1 MGDVVRMDLKN
12 EGIGEPTV
20 YPQEGTKFDSETL
33 DNAFKLFKTMYFR
46 GRNVEDLDHVM
57 VELDSGS
64 EQSVHSQEG
73 IKHEYEELKTAFKR
87 QFLMTERDSLY
98 QRLGDLLAKE
108 KGLWEA
114 PDLPDLYEMKML
126 QRQLGYTS
134 MRLNEIHTELQVL
147 EMEQGAKSFKEG
159 QRQND
164 ADKKRESIKRRRL
177 GTKVAVK
184 KAAPKAADEKA
195 APKAA
200 DKKAAP
206 KATDKGNRMPEVAL
220 KMFTKFPNQGK
231 VITQFQVVIGQRR
244 DKISVTLSYEEGDD
258 ADVIINLSELKEYT
272 NVGEAFEAL
281 KKFFKDQPASYKVTV
296 SGDGNSFT
304 ATKLQ

>member
-164 ADKKRESIKRRRL
+164 ADKKRESIKQRRL
-177 GTKVAVK
+177 SSDPAVVETFWNTISHRK
-184 KAAPKAADEKA
+184 YDEKLKSLQVRLDETGD
-195 APKAA
+195 PK
-200 DKKAAP
+200 
-206 KATDKGNRMPEVAL
+206 
-220 KMFTKFPNQGK
+220 
-231 VITQFQVVIGQRR
+231 
-244 DKISVTLSYEEGDD
+244 KISVTVNYEGSDNPEDVNISAITACD
-258 ADVIINLSELKEYT
+258 IKTEFNIIKKYFTDRTAFWRLTAAADGK
-272 NVGEAFEAL
+272 
-281 KKFFKDQPASYKVTV
+281 
-296 SGDGNSFT
+296 SFT
-304 ATKLQ
+304 AVFLGS

>member
-159 QRQND
+159 QRQDD
-164 ADKKRESIKRRRL
+164 ADKKRESIKQRRL
-177 GTKVAVK
+177 AGA
-184 KAAPKAADEKA
+184 
-195 APKAA
+195 
-200 DKKAAP
+200 
-206 KATDKGNRMPEVAL
+206 MP
-220 KMFTKFPNQGK
+220 
-231 VITQFQVVIGQRR
+231 QVVLNMFAPLPRGQEYASLKVVLERGT
-244 DKISVTLSYEEGDD
+244 ISVKVDESEP
-258 ADVIINLSELKEYT
+258 VIIEASDLMRETSYDDVGHAFNGLKEYFMDPKT
-272 NVGEAFEAL
+272 L
-281 KKFFKDQPASYKVTV
+281 W
-296 SGDGNSFT
+296 
-304 ATKLQ
+304 